1 MTLLDPLLWFSSI
14 SFLFYG
20 IGCFTSRFMM
30 EEFIRYGIPKFR
42 KLTGVLQLLGALG
55 IIVGFWMD
63 YFQILSTFGLS
74 LLMLFGV
81 ITRIKIKDGLMKTI
95 PALFYCLLNGYLCFK
110 LILNFMG

>member
-1 MTLLDPLLWFSSI
+1 LTLLNLLLWFSSI

-20 IGCFTSRFMM
+20 VGCFTIRFMV
-30 EEFIRYGIPKFR
+30 EEFDRYGIPQFR

-63 YFQILSTFGLS
+63 YLQIISTLGLS

-81 ITRIKIKDGLMKTI
+81 ITRIMIKDGLIKTL
-95 PALFYCLLNGYLCFK
+95 PALSYSLLNGYLCFE
-110 LILNFMG
+110 LIQNFM